1 MGPIFREVAYQP
13 TIVYLQLRTNHW
25 LPTSAY
31 LPLAIY
37 RVFLLTGAP
46 LKITSME
53 KKLKYLNWHPPKS
66 SKF

>member
-53 KKLKYLNWHPPKS
+53 KKVKVSELAPP
-66 SKF
+66 